1 MLYVIYNIPSDIDEL
16 VTDSLTDALHMA
28 GDLLD
33 TTKDPSEYT
42 VFKIDMTEAEYDSS
56 QYIENLESQYT
67 LKEFV
72 NDEVSIF
79 DPEPKKIPLVER
91 ERYHNLDRS
100 EQLAVLE
107 AIPDDILIMEIKSR
121 VDNYIEALTQIRQNM
136 EGVKLI

>member
-1 MLYVIYNIPSDIDEL
+1 MLYVIYNIPNDIDEL
-16 VTDSLTDALHMA
+16 VTDNLTDALHMA

-33 TTKDPSEYT
+33 TKDPSEYS

-72 NDEVSIF
+72 DEVSVF
-79 DPEPKKIPLVER
+79 DQKPKKIPPVER

-107 AIPDDILIMEIKSR
+107 AIPDDILIMEIKER

>member
-28 GDLLD
+28 GDLID
-33 TTKDPSEYT
+33 TKDPSEYS
-42 VFKIDMTEAEYDSS
+42 VFKLNMTESEYDSS
-56 QYIENLESQYT
+56 MYIENLERPYT

-72 NDEVSIF
+72 EEVSMF
-79 DPEPKKIPLVER
+79 DQEPKKIPLVER
-91 ERYHNLDRS
+91 ERYHNFDRS

-121 VDNYIEALTQIRQNM
+121 VDDYIEALTQIRQNM
-136 EGVKLI
+136 EGVRLI

>member
-33 TTKDPSEYT
+33 TKDPSEYT

-56 QYIENLESQYT
+56 LYIENLESQYT

-72 NDEVSIF
+72 NEVSMF
-79 DPEPKKIPLVER
+79 DQEPKKIPLVER

-107 AIPDDILIMEIKSR
+107 AIPDDILILEIKSR

>member
-1 MLYVIYNIPSDIDEL
+1 MLYVIYNIPDDIDIL
-16 VTDSLTDALHMA
+16 VTDSLTDVLHEV
-28 GDLLD
+28 GHILD
-33 TTKDPSEYT
+33 NLDPTCYEIYS
-42 VFKIDMTEAEYDSS
+42 IDMTAAEYEKND
-56 QYIENLESQYT
+56 YIDWTEGKRYT
-67 LKEFV
+67 VQEFID
-72 NDEVSIF
+72 NVSMF
-79 DPEPKKIPLVER
+79 DQDPKKIPLVER

>member
-33 TTKDPSEYT
+33 TKDPSEYT

-56 QYIENLESQYT
+56 RYIENLESQYT

-72 NDEVSIF
+72 DEVSIF
-79 DPEPKKIPLVER
+79 DQETKKIPLVER
-91 ERYHNLDRS
+91 ERYHNLDQS

-107 AIPDDILIMEIKSR
+107 AIPDDILIWEIKSR
-121 VDNYIEALTQIRQNM
+121 VDDYIEALTKIRQNM

>member
-1 MLYVIYNIPSDIDEL
+1 MLYVIYNIPNDIDKL
-16 VTDSLTDALHMA
+16 VTDNLTDALHMA

-33 TTKDPSEYT
+33 TKDPSEYT

-67 LKEFV
+67 LKDFV
-72 NDEVSIF
+72 DEVSIF
-79 DPEPKKIPLVER
+79 DQEQKKIPLVER

-121 VDNYIEALTQIRQNM
+121 VDNYIEALTQIRHNM